1 MKQALFTAVALGL
14 AACGPSIT
22 ADRDPSVPIPA
33 GATWAWGRR
42 DTVSHYEMDPAVN
55 NQVLH
60 QSVQTAIIQTMTQ
73 KGFKQVEDASQATLL
88 LTYHVGIKREQT
100 YETTTTGVGGW
111 YGGYGWGYYGAPT
124 FTTSTTRP
132 VEYRTG
138 ALLVYLR
145 DRASGKVA
153 WQGLY
158 TKDVHD
164 THKVDHAKVQEA
176 VDDLF
181 ATLKK

>member
-1 MKQALFTAVALGL
+1 MKQVLFTFAALSI
-14 AACGPSIT
+14 AACGPSIS

-33 GATWAWGRR
+33 GATWAWGQR
-42 DTVSHYEMDPAVN
+42 DTVSHYELDPVVN
-55 NQVLH
+55 NKMLH
-60 QSVQTAIIQTMTQ
+60 QSVQTAIIQTMTN
-73 KGFKQVEDASQATLL
+73 KGFKQVEDPSQATLL

-124 FTTSTTRP
+124 FTSSTTRP

-164 THKVDHAKVQEA
+164 TMKVPHEKVQEA